1 MAEPERRFYF
11 DLASP
16 ECWLVAERILHTLPQ
31 PCEWVP
37 VLAADPVPA
46 FRCAEESDIWRLEL
60 ERRARAAG
68 LQPVRWPR
76 EVPFDS
82 EFAMRCATYARGAG
96 KTVAFALAAFRQA
109 YCAGRDLGEPDNVM
123 VAAAACELHPR
134 ALLKGVELRSTAEA
148 LEAATASAPGTVP
161 AITVDDAV
169 FSGEEAPEL
178 AVAALA
184 PSR

>member
-37 VLAADPVPA
+37 VHVADPVPA

-60 ERRARAAG
+60 ERRARALD
-68 LQPVRWPR
+68 LQAVRWPP

-82 EFAMRCATYARGAG
+82 DFAMRAATFARGAG

-109 YCAGRDLGEPDNVM
+109 YCAGRDLSDPDSVL
-123 VAAAACELHPR
+123 VAAAACEIHPR
-134 ALLKGVELRSTAEA
+134 ALLKAVELRSTAEA
-148 LEAATASAPGTVP
+148 LARASA
-161 AITVDDAV
+161 
-169 FSGEEAPEL
+169 EAPHL
-178 AVAALA
+178 GLRGAAQRA
-184 PSR
+184 